1 MGQEESTGGTASDL
15 SDAARFVSENQ
26 SQYEIP
32 YNDIYSR
39 QNYSNKILYD
49 NFVKKSKI
57 SENDQFLI
65 DNFYVE
71 ILKHYNHK
79 IFEASPDPN
88 NNNNNNSTIKEN
100 SNHSQLSKYE
110 IEQLNHETDE
120 IYNHTLPGL
129 NADINNMKD
138 LIKIKQKK
146 AISKNKKPE
155 DIKFFSPDCSSLDS

>member
-26 SQYEIP
+26 TQYEMP

-39 QNYSNKILYD
+39 QNYSNKISYD

-57 SENDQFLI
+57 SDNDQFLI

-71 ILKHYNHK
+71 ILKHYNQK
-79 IFEASPDPN
+79 ILEASHDPS
-88 NNNNNNSTIKEN
+88 NNNSMINEN

-129 NADINNMKD
+129 NADINNLKD
-138 LIKIKQKK
+138 LFKIKQKK
-146 AISKNKKPE
+146 DISRNQKNE
-155 DIKFFSPDCSSLDS
+155 DIKFFCPDCSALDS